1 MASGVRGPDHAPM
14 NSKRIAA
21 AVLWFFAGWYAGAFI
36 AYMLGV
42 SDILGPILGITAA
55 ALFAGDP
62 FDVIWKPS
70 AQMREARERS
80 QVRLR
85 QLIAER

>member
-1 MASGVRGPDHAPM
+1 MPAM
-14 NSKRIAA
+14 SKRIAA
-21 AVLWFFAGWYAGAFI
+21 AVLWFFAGWYAGAFL
-36 AYMLGV
+36 AYMIGV
-42 SDILGPILGITAA
+42 SDILGPVLGITAA

-70 AQMREARERS
+70 ATMKEARRNTE
-80 QVRLR
+80 VRLQ